1 MLVENYK
8 HEFSTKLLSLV
19 HSRSRYEVF
28 RDWVEVATITSQ
40 QVPYHQGILKKDELY
55 KQGERRYLE
64 IVKEYDRDS
73 LQVFAEMF
81 GLVQLVL
88 STAKSDF
95 LGQLHQELEIG
106 WKADLGQFFMP
117 YPVAKLMARLSID
130 KHLLDEQITHK
141 GYVSFH
147 EPAVGAGCFLI
158 AATEVIE
165 ELGYNPQECM
175 YFEAVDLDSL
185 CANMTY
191 IQLSA
196 LGISGTVIHGNS
208 LSLEVYGVRYTP
220 AFLIAKKLRELH
232 DVPTLTQQVEET
244 FTFIS
249 SSEGS
254 QVQDAFDVSPRQLSL
269 FEEMPAP
276 PQTADQ
282 HKGNKP
288 KQRKRDDTPPTEKQ
302 LDLFEDL

>member
-1 MLVENYK
+1 MLVENYTR
-8 HEFSTKLLSLV
+8 EFSTKLLSLV

-55 KQGERRYLE
+55 EQGERRYLE
-64 IVKEYDRDS
+64 IVQHYDRDS

-95 LGQLHQELEIG
+95 LGQLHQELNIG

-130 KHLLDEQITHK
+130 KHLLDEQITQK
-141 GYVSFH
+141 GYVSFQ
-147 EPAVGAGCFLI
+147 EPAVGAGSFLI
-158 AATEVIE
+158 AAAEVIE

-220 AFLIAKKLRELH
+220 ALLIAKKFRELH
-232 DVPTLTQQVEET
+232 DVPTLTQQVEER

-249 SSEGS
+249 SSKDP

-276 PQTADQ
+276 QQTAHQ
-282 HKGNKP
+282 HKAN
-288 KQRKRDDTPPTEKQ
+288 KQRTRDDTPPTEKQ